1 MEGTLWEVP
10 WQRARRTYLES
21 DFGELDRDHT
31 DGLVGQD
38 RAQRAIEFGL
48 AMGAHLFLVGPTGTG
63 KRTYIRNRLE
73 KWAASRPTPEDWCY
87 VPRFERENE
96 PHAIA
101 LPAGQGRPF
110 QRDVEEF
117 VRTLYKSLRDVF
129 ESEAYAHH
137 RQALLGEFETRQQN
151 IWKDLAEQA
160 QILGFGI
167 QTTPTGQ
174 VLTLPL
180 KPDGQPFRPQ
190 EFQEL
195 PETIKANIQE
205 RQKQLEEPMQLMLHR
220 IRALER
226 EARTALAAMDQETA
240 ENTAG
245 HLLES
250 AVRTYQGTAA
260 ADYFQGILQNSLRHL
275 DDLRREEGEDAG
287 AWTGRYAVQVI
298 VEHEPG
304 SGAPVIFESNPSFAK
319 LFGQINYM
327 QVQGMLVASLQGI
340 VAGSVLKANGG
351 FLVMSAED
359 LLQEPY
365 AYSALK
371 RVLRES
377 RVKVENAPEAMNW
390 MRPTIF
396 QPEPIPLNLTIIL
409 MGQPA
414 TYYALYNY
422 DPDFRRLFTVKADFA
437 ADMAATV
444 DNVHHL
450 AHTLATASVKCRR
463 PSGGAV
469 AALLELAAELAED
482 QNRLSTR
489 LGELLAVLKESE
501 VWAEAENATF
511 VERRHILSALSA
523 RRERAQGPS
532 DLMHRLIA
540 DGTLL
545 VQTEGY
551 VVGQVN
557 GLAVMSAGDAPFGH
571 PSRITASVWAGER
584 GIVNIERQTRQSGTT
599 HSKGILT
606 LSGFFSGRFGSAH
619 ILSVSASI
627 GFEQMY
633 DEVDGDSASSAE
645 LYALLSAMAE
655 IGINQG
661 IAVTGSVDQ
670 YGAVQPIGGVN
681 HKIEGFFKTCQ
692 TRGLSGKEGVMIPAR
707 NLRHLMVSS
716 EVQQALQDGSFHLWA
731 VDTIDQGIE
740 VLTGVPAGTAA
751 DGPDTVM
758 GKVAARLDRFA
769 ALVQKRRDGQE

>member
-1 MEGTLWEVP
+1 MDASRWVVE
-10 WQRARRTYLES
+10 WQKARRTYSES
-21 DFGELDRDHT
+21 DFGEPDPDHA
-31 DGLVGQD
+31 DALVGQD

-73 KWAASRPTPEDWCY
+73 KWAAARPTPEDWCY
-87 VPRFERENE
+87 VPRFGRENE
-96 PHAIA
+96 PQAIA
-101 LPAGQGRPF
+101 LSAGKGRQF
-110 QRDVEEF
+110 QREVEDF
-117 VRTLYKSLRDVF
+117 VRSLYKSLRDVF

-137 RQALLGEFETRQQN
+137 RQGLLGEFETRQQN
-151 IWKDLAEQA
+151 MWRELSEQA
-160 QILGFGI
+160 RTLGFGI
-167 QTTPTGQ
+167 QTAPTGQ

-195 PETIKANIQE
+195 PDSIKANIQK
-205 RQKQLEEPMQLMLHR
+205 RQKKLEEPLELILHR
-220 IRALER
+220 IRALDR

-245 HLLES
+245 HLLET
-250 AVRTYQGTAA
+250 AVRAYQGTAA
-260 ADYFQGILQNSLRHL
+260 ADYFQGILHDSLRHL
-275 DDLRREEGEDAG
+275 DDLRREDTDDAG
-287 AWTGRYAVQVI
+287 VWVSRYAVQVI
-298 VEHEPG
+298 VEHEPD

-340 VAGSVLKANGG
+340 VAGSILKANGG
-351 FLVMSAED
+351 FLVMSAEE

-371 RVLRES
+371 RVLREAS
-377 RVKVENAPEAMNW
+377 VKVENAPEAMNW

-396 QPEPIPLNLTIIL
+396 QPEPIALDLTIVL

-437 ADMAATV
+437 ADMAATAV
-444 DNVHHL
+444 NINHL
-450 AHTLATASVKCRR
+450 AHTVSTARIKGRG

-482 QNRLSTR
+482 QDRLSTR
-489 LGELLAVLKESE
+489 IGELLAVLKESE
-501 VWAEAENATF
+501 VWAEAENSTLI
-511 VERRHILSALSA
+511 ERRHVLSALMA
-523 RRERAQGPS
+523 RRERSQGPS

-545 VQTEGY
+545 IQTEGY

-599 HSKGILT
+599 HSKGVLT
-606 LSGFFSGRFGSAH
+606 LSGFFSGRFGSEH
-619 ILSVSASI
+619 PLSLSASI

-645 LYALLSAMAE
+645 LYALISAMAG

-670 YGAVQPIGGVN
+670 YGAIQPIGGVN
-681 HKIEGFFKTCQ
+681 HKIEGFFRTCQ
-692 TRGLSGKEGVMIPAR
+692 SRGLTGHEGVMIPAR
-707 NLRHLMVSS
+707 NLRHLMVST
-716 EVQQALQDGSFHLWA
+716 EVQQALEQGVFHLWA
-731 VDTIDQGIE
+731 VDTIDEGIE
-740 VLTGVPAGTAA
+740 VLTGVPAGRAS

-758 GKVAARLDRFA
+758 GKVAERLDLFA
-769 ALVQKRRDGQE
+769 ALVQKRHNG